1 MKVVRLQY
9 RIIVPAMGT
18 TLEFSDKS
26 SYNQYLEMFSQRG
39 WEFETQITPVE

>member
-9 RIIVPAMGT
+9 RIHVPAMGT
-18 TLEFSDKS
+18 TMEFSDKQT
-26 SYNQYLEMFSQRG
+26 YNQYLEMFSENG